1 MVRLGGFFP
10 PSIFESCLLGSPSLM
25 FSFGVLNIFEEHF
38 QVFEM
43 CARG

>member
-1 MVRLGGFFP
+1 MVRLRGFFP
-10 PSIFESCLLGSPSLM
+10 PSIFGPFLLESPSLM

>member
-10 PSIFESCLLGSPSLM
+10 PSIFGPFLLESPSLM
-25 FSFGVLNIFEEHF
+25 FSFGVLNIFEVHF